1 MNKIKVLMTASEC
14 YPIAKAGGLGDVLNS
29 LPRGLVKEGVEIKI
43 IMPRYKFIDKKY
55 SGKLFMKN
63 IKTTIKNKTIYFNVY
78 KTKLYGTDIEILLI
92 DNKLL
97 KTDEIYVGTRKYMKG
112 SVKGRYSRIE
122 KDIKRFTL
130 FSKLIMDFLMKSKWQ
145 PDIIHCH
152 DWHTALL
159 PNLIDEY
166 YFKNKINKHYKTLL
180 TIHNLASQGIT
191 NLNILK
197 YAELENSNL
206 PAILEDKLDDNRI
219 NILKLGILSADLIS
233 TVSPTYSKEILTKE
247 YGVGLENYLKRRK
260 NDLFGILN
268 GIDEDLFNPNQDNA
282 LKKKYSVKNI
292 ILGKKVNKKY
302 LQKKLNLKQDENI
315 PLFGLTSRLVKQ
327 KGIDVLVKAIKIEF
341 DRVRLKNLKKIRN
354 KKDFQV
360 VILGSGQ
367 KKIENELINLEKKYP
382 DRISVNIKYDA
393 KFAQQIYAGCDFFL
407 MPSNF
412 EPCGLGQMIALKY
425 GTLPIVRLTG
435 GLKDTIVNFK
445 NGFTYQNQKSENLA
459 RTMQIAINTFKNKK
473 KMQNMIRYGM
483 KQDFSWK
490 QSAKKYIKLYKKL
503 I

>member
-1 MNKIKVLMTASEC
+1 
-14 YPIAKAGGLGDVLNS
+14 
-29 LPRGLVKEGVEIKI
+29 
-43 IMPRYKFIDKKY
+43 
-55 SGKLFMKN
+55 
-63 IKTTIKNKTIYFNVY
+63 
-78 KTKLYGTDIEILLI
+78 
-92 DNKLL
+92 
-97 KTDEIYVGTRKYMKG
+97 
-112 SVKGRYSRIE
+112 
-122 KDIKRFTL
+122 
-130 FSKLIMDFLMKSKWQ
+130 
-145 PDIIHCH
+145 
-152 DWHTALL
+152 
-159 PNLIDEY
+159 
-166 YFKNKINKHYKTLL
+166 
-180 TIHNLASQGIT
+180 
-191 NLNILK
+191 
-197 YAELENSNL
+197 LENSNL

-445 NGFTYQNQKSENLA
+445 NGFTYQNQKSENLV
-459 RTMQIAINTFKNKK
+459 RTMQTAINTFKNKK

>member
-1 MNKIKVLMTASEC
+1 MTASEC

-29 LPRGLVKEGVEIKI
+29 LPKGLIKQGVEIKI
-43 IMPRYKFIDKKY
+43 AIPKYKFIDKKY

-63 IKTTIKNKTIYFNVY
+63 IKTTIENKTIYFNVY
-78 KTKLYGTDIEILLI
+78 KTKLCRTDIEVLLI

-97 KTDEIYVGTRKYMKG
+97 KTNKIYVGVRKYMKG
-112 SVKGRYSRIE
+112 KYSRAA
-122 KDIKRFTL
+122 KDIERFTL
-130 FSKLIMDFLMKSKWQ
+130 FSKLIMDFLIKSKWQ

-166 YFKNKINKHYKTLL
+166 YLKNKTDKYYKTLL
-180 TIHNLASQGIT
+180 TIHNLASQGIA
-191 NLNILK
+191 NLNILE

-206 PAILEDKLDDNRI
+206 PAILEDKLDDNQI
-219 NILKLGILSADLIS
+219 NMLKLGILSADLIN

-247 YGVGLENYLKRRK
+247 YGAGLENYLKRRK

-268 GIDEDLFNPNQDNA
+268 GIDENLFNPNQDNA
-282 LKKKYSVKNI
+282 LKQKYNAKNI
-292 ILGKKVNKKY
+292 ISGKKINKKY
-302 LQKKLNLKQDENI
+302 LQKKLNLKQDKNI
-315 PLFGLTSRLVKQ
+315 PLFGLVSRLVQQ
-327 KGIDVLVKAIKIEF
+327 KGIDVLVKAIE
-341 DRVRLKNLKKIRN
+341 KIRN
-354 KKDFQV
+354 KKDFQIV
-360 VILGSGQ
+360 VLGSGQ
-367 KKIENELINLEKKYP
+367 KKIENELVNLAKKYP

-393 KFAQQIYAGCDFFL
+393 KLAQQIYAGCDFFL

-435 GLKDTIVNFK
+435 GLKDTILNLK
-445 NGFTYQNQKSENLA
+445 NGFTYKNQKPENLA
-459 RTMQIAINTFKNKK
+459 EAIQTAISTFKNKK
-473 KMQNMIRYGM
+473 KMQNMIKYGM
-483 KQDFSWK
+483 KQDFSWN